1 MWEAARQLGRNSPA
15 AAAQLLERTGPHR
28 ATQVCG
34 CGLACMVRVDYLA
47 ELAQRLA
54 RPRAARRGRRAG
66 RPE

>member
-1 MWEAARQLGRNSPA
+1 MWEAARRLGRNSPA

-47 ELAQRLA
+47 ELAEGLA
-54 RPRAARRGRRAG
+54 APRAARRGRRAG
-66 RPE
+66 RLE